1 MKCGLNRVS
10 NSTAMKFV
18 GRPNGLGDD
27 VDERLLGERKKA
39 MPSPK
44 EVGFEFVIEKENVV
58 ENEDVVFVEM
68 SKREMGCL

>member
-1 MKCGLNRVS
+1 
-10 NSTAMKFV
+10 
-18 GRPNGLGDD
+18 
-27 VDERLLGERKKA
+27 